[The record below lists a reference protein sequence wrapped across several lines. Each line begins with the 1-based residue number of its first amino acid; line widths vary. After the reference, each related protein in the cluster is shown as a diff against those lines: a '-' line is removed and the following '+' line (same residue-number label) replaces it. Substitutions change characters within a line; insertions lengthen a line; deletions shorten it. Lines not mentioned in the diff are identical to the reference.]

1 MGVWGAAPLNFFKHF
16 LLKFYVPNRTEQVFE
31 KGLDIYFLSGFIR
44 KKAFL
49 RYKKLNG

>member
-1 MGVWGAAPLNFFKHF
+1 MEV
-16 LLKFYVPNRTEQVFE
+16 YVPNRTEQVFE